1 MRIYIDTSAALKVL
15 TTEEHT
21 SACTDFFNTAWEKG
35 DILLASR
42 WLEAEMRSIA
52 RRYLTN
58 ITPSAITSFL
68 SLCARVADTDDTLA
82 TLVHANWTLR
92 SGDGLHLALALTHNA
107 DAILTYDKELV
118 TVAHSHGLQTISPA

>member
-35 DILLASR
+35 GTLLASK

-52 RRYLTN
+52 RRHLTN
-58 ITPSAITSFL
+58 IAPSTITSFL
-68 SLCARVADTDDTLA
+68 GLCTRVADTDDALA

-92 SGDGLHLALALTHNA
+92 SADGLHLALALTHNA

-118 TVAHSHGLQTISPA
+118 TVAHSRGLQTISPA

>member
-21 SACTDFFNTAWEKG
+21 SACTDFFNTAWESG
-35 DILLASR
+35 DTLLAST

-58 ITPSAITSFL
+58 ITPSAIASFL
-68 SLCARVADTDDTLA
+68 SLCTRVGDTDDALA
-82 TLVHANWTLR
+82 TLVRANWTLR